1 MAHILC
7 IPLSRITHEA
17 RRSKRKQ
24 HNGDK
29 LFLWREF
36 FIIILSQ
43 LIPYES
49 LMLGQLWDP
58 ISPPKLF
65 MTKKLN
71 MRWLFLWPV
80 LQNMSKWTSMG
91 RHPVLVYVLKFPS
104 TGWRPHLCTQTSEKL
119 AQYQWSIRYAAVFTR
134 FLMMFI
140 IIQVNKGRLRN
151 LQRCQWQVSRVDNCP
166 HRSWQNRRLCR
177 ALSFRK
183 LLTPQIYVIEFGNH
197 KILMLW

>member
-43 LIPYES
+43 LIPNES

-91 RHPVLVYVLKFPS
+91 CHPVLFYVLKFS
-104 TGWRPHLCTQTSEKL
+104 SMGWRPIL
-119 AQYQWSIRYAAVFTR
+119 
-134 FLMMFI
+134 
-140 IIQVNKGRLRN
+140 
-151 LQRCQWQVSRVDNCP
+151 
-166 HRSWQNRRLCR
+166 
-177 ALSFRK
+177 
-183 LLTPQIYVIEFGNH
+183 IYVLGFWRKSPIFLKCQNLFRIFDIHTRLLLVNLPCPMGH
-197 KILMLW
+197 MFWIWAQKYWF